1 MNQSFGS
8 WMLTGG
14 IRGELHQDAR
24 QLEHIAVVRE
34 LREERSAARRAARN
48 AAFVEAVSGLRARFA
63 GSPTRITPDC
73 CPA

>member
-14 IRGELHQDAR
+14 VRGELHREAR
-24 QLEHIAVVRE
+24 QLEHLAVVRE
-34 LREERSAARRAARN
+34 LRAERSAARRAARN
-48 AAFVEAVSGLRARFA
+48 AALAEAVSGLRARFA
-63 GSPTRITPDC
+63 GSPTQITPDR